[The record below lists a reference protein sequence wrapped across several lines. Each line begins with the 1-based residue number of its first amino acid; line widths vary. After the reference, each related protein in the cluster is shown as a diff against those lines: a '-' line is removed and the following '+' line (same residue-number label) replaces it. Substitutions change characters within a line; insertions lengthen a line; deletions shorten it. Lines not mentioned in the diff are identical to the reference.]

1 MTQPIDEGYVKYESN
16 WTEGDAPDEDSVAE
30 LNRWRKPLLEAG
42 LIGHDDTHDVGF
54 GNLSLRTEGDQFVI
68 SGTQTG
74 HIGAT
79 GPEHYSLVTGVDTD
93 ANRVNCFGPIQA
105 SSESLTHAALYA
117 LDPSI
122 HAVVHVHSP
131 ALWRQQSGKLP
142 TTRPDVSYGT
152 PEMAHEFERLWRET
166 EFPERRIAVMAGHAD
181 GLISVGGSLE
191 QAAEKML
198 GLYRS
203 L

>member
-1 MTQPIDEGYVKYESN
+1 MTAPIDEGYVKYQSN
-16 WTEGDAPDEDSVAE
+16 WIEGAAPDERIVAE
-30 LNRWRKPLLEAG
+30 LDRWRRPLFDAG

-54 GNLSLRTEGDQFVI
+54 GNLSVRAGGQEFVI

-74 HIGAT
+74 HLETT
-79 GPEHYSLVTGVDTD
+79 GPEHYCRVTSVETD
-93 ANRVNCFGPIQA
+93 ANRVTCTGPIQA

-117 LDPSI
+117 LDPEI

-131 ALWRQQSGKLP
+131 ALWQQCRDSLP

-166 EFPERRIAVMAGHAD
+166 DFPNCRLAVMAGHAD
-181 GLISVGGSLE
+181 GLVSVGASLE
-191 QAAEKML
+191 QATEAML
-198 GLYRS
+198 ALYRS
-203 L
+203 